1 MGLSPFKFREV
12 VLQLLFSFEMG
23 SDSEQD
29 LIAYLMQELKVTRK
43 SMREACERA
52 HSVWQARATLDPLI
66 AGQSRDFSFERI
78 QPVEKNVLRLALFE
92 LLIEKE
98 ANRKIVISEALRLT
112 SKFSTPEG
120 ATFVNAIV
128 DSYQPEMSHGKGTA
142 SPSQER
148 ETAL

>member
-1 MGLSPFKFREV
+1 MGLSPLKFREV

-23 SDSEQD
+23 SDAEEE
-29 LIAYLMQELKVTRK
+29 LIAYLMQDLKISRK
-43 SMREACERA
+43 SIREASKRA
-52 HSVWQARATLDPLI
+52 HSIWQARTFLDPWI
-66 AGQSRDFSFERI
+66 AGQSRDYAFERI

-98 ANRKIVISEALRLT
+98 GNRKVVISEALRLV

-128 DSYQPEMSHGKGTA
+128 DACQPEMCVNDIGKTA
-142 SPSQER
+142 V
-148 ETAL
+148 

>member
-1 MGLSPFKFREV
+1 MGLSPLKFREV

-23 SDSEQD
+23 SDAEEE
-29 LIAYLMQELKVTRK
+29 LIAYLMQDLKISRK
-43 SMREACERA
+43 SIREASEKA
-52 HSVWQARATLDPLI
+52 HSVWHARTFLDPWI
-66 AGQSRDFSFERI
+66 ASQSRDYAFERI

-98 ANRKIVISEALRLT
+98 GNRKVVISEALRLV

-128 DSYQPEMSHGKGTA
+128 DACQPEMCTNDIGKTA
-142 SPSQER
+142 V
-148 ETAL
+148 